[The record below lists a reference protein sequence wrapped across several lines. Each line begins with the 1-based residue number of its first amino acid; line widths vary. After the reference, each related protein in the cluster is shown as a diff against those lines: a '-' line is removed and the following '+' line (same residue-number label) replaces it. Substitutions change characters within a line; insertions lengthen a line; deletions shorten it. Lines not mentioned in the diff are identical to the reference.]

1 MSHPFH
7 LVNYSPWP
15 LFASIALFSFAL
27 SIISLMTFASYL
39 ALIGIIPIIIIA
51 ILWWRDLIREA
62 IGGFHTLAVQRG
74 LRIGFYLF
82 LLSEIMLFASMFW
95 AFLHSSL
102 SPSVE
107 LAMWPP
113 VAISAI
119 NPLTIPL
126 LGSVILLA
134 SGFILTLSHIIL
146 VAQRRAPAILGLAA
160 TILFGALSPF
170 SNVII
175 CIIAC
180 LQFLRSLL

>member
-74 LRIGFYLF
+74 LRIGFYLSF
-82 LLSEIMLFASMFW
+82 
-95 AFLHSSL
+95 HSK
-102 SPSVE
+102 
-107 LAMWPP
+107 
-113 VAISAI
+113 
-119 NPLTIPL
+119 
-126 LGSVILLA
+126 
-134 SGFILTLSHIIL
+134 TLS
-146 VAQRRAPAILGLAA
+146 
-160 TILFGALSPF
+160 
-170 SNVII
+170 
-175 CIIAC
+175 
-180 LQFLRSLL
+180 LQFLSWLCYFWPVQLLCCIILLLLLPSEGKSL

>member
-1 MSHPFH
+1 MATIAS
-7 LVNYSPWP
+7 LP
-15 LFASIALFSFAL
+15 LFLLGNWRL
-27 SIISLMTFASYL
+27 SIYLSINLVSLS
-39 ALIGIIPIIIIA
+39 
-51 ILWWRDLIREA
+51 WWRDIIREA

-74 LRIGFYLF
+74 LTIGFYLF

-134 SGFILTLSHIIL
+134 SGFILITL
-146 VAQRRAPAILGLAA
+146 G
-160 TILFGALSPF
+160 
-170 SNVII
+170 
-175 CIIAC
+175 IA
-180 LQFLRSLL
+180 

>member
-7 LVNYSPWP
+7 LVDYSPWP
-15 LFASIALFSFAL
+15 LFASLALFSFAL
-27 SIISLMTFASYL
+27 SIISFMTFASYL
-39 ALIGIIPIIIIA
+39 AFIGLIPIIIIA
-51 ILWWRDLIREA
+51 ILWWRDLIREG

-113 VAISAI
+113 VGISV
-119 NPLTIPL
+119 L
-126 LGSVILLA
+126 LIVE
-134 SGFILTLSHIIL
+134 F
-146 VAQRRAPAILGLAA
+146 RNNR
-160 TILFGALSPF
+160 
-170 SNVII
+170 
-175 CIIAC
+175 
-180 LQFLRSLL
+180 

>member
-7 LVNYSPWP
+7 LVDYSPWP

-27 SIISLMTFASYL
+27 SIISFITFACYL
-39 ALIGIIPIIIIA
+39 AFIGLIPILIIA

-74 LRIGFYLF
+74 LIIGFYLF

-119 NPLTIPL
+119 NPPITNKEISGLWTKMALYRLVGL
-126 LGSVILLA
+126 LYLYFDENEHLLWIGY
-134 SGFILTLSHIIL
+134 SW
-146 VAQRRAPAILGLAA
+146 
-160 TILFGALSPF
+160 
-170 SNVII
+170 
-175 CIIAC
+175 
-180 LQFLRSLL
+180 